1 MASSESESDSVVRRG
16 REIYERDLRARL
28 EADHNGRFAAIDP
41 DTKDY
46 TVDDDELSAVRSLRK
61 RHPSVEPY
69 IVRIG
74 SPAAYRLGG
83 RFNVRPGP

>member
-1 MASSESESDSVVRRG
+1 MHSSESDSESIVKRG
-16 REIYERDLRARL
+16 REIYERDLRTRL
-28 EADHNGRFAAIDP
+28 EADHRGRFAAIDP
-41 DTKDY
+41 DTSDFA
-46 TVDDDELSAVRSLRK
+46 VADDELDAVRSLRQ

-83 RFNVRPGP
+83 RFNVRADS